1 MSIFEIKSFLKKHG
15 VPYTYIYRIN
25 QMVKLRDLRDDSRP
39 SFMYSI
45 NKKKHHIFCAVS
57 QTLDNPA
64 LLVC

>member
-15 VPYTYIYRIN
+15 IPYTYIYRIN

-39 SFMYSI
+39 SFVYSI
-45 NKKKHHIFCAVS
+45 NKKKRSKS